1 MFEEFAVLFQELGQ
15 MLAAIGL
22 IAGKENLMMGPLDG
36 RYAVDLH
43 EADVVNQLQQA
54 VLAERAMRRGREPL
68 LGEKDAPGIA
78 IGKAN
83 RHEQRVGFYSQVS
96 NVRRQ

>member
-1 MFEEFAVLFQELGQ
+1 MFEELAVLFEKLGQ

-43 EADVVNQLQQA
+43 ETHVVKSIAAKPSLQA
-54 VLAERAMRRGREPL
+54 PMRRGREPCWR
-68 LGEKDAPGIA
+68 ERCAGIA

-83 RHEQRVGFYSQVS
+83 RHEQRVGFYSKFQT
-96 NVRRQ
+96 